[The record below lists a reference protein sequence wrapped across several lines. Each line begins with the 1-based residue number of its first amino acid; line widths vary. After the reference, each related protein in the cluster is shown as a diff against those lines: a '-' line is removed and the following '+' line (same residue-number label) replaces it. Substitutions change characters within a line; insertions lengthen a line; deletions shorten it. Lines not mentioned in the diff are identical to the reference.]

1 MKKKISAI
9 LAGAV
14 ALACLPLQAY
24 ASENAEWIEAYPD
37 WCSDFDFD
45 NYPANLVITGAYYS
59 GDSTTPYEYSVT
71 DLKNYAINPE
81 TGKKVWHGDAHLVI
95 GINQLK
101 PYLENAEN
109 LKVGDLLYIPVFAV
123 VDVVPGCIHLE
134 ENYVKKVDY
143 IGNGQ
148 EIFGEDFIKAVRNDW
163 LCDTEE
169 TYMNP
174 WILDSDTRYETFDIV
189 MGDATDDNEVDIIDV
204 ITMNKTIL
212 GQKTMSSYAQYVCDI
227 NKDNIVDPIDSLAVM
242 EYIIGL
248 IDTLES

>member
-1 MKKKISAI
+1 MKKKFCVVSATAFLLAFSSLNISA
-9 LAGAV
+9 
-14 ALACLPLQAY
+14 
-24 ASENAEWIEAYPD
+24 NATVFYLYPD
-37 WCSDFDFD
+37 WCNEFYFE
-45 NYPANLVITGAYYS
+45 NHKANFVINGVYHKD
-59 GDSTTPYEYSVT
+59 DSTIPYQYSVT
-71 DLKNYAINPE
+71 YLTNYTIGENGNRYQFSDSTGIIGVRDLA
-81 TGKKVWHGDAHLVI
+81 
-95 GINQLK
+95 

-242 EYIIGL
+242 EYIVGL